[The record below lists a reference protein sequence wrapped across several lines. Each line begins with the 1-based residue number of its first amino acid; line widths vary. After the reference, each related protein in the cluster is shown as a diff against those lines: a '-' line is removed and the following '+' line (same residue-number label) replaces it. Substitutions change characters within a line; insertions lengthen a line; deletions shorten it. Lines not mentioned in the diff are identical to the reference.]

1 MGGAM
6 NADAGGSDARASALS
21 RRFLSR
27 GMLVRQ
33 SVNSSLVSV
42 SGLIGAPVSDLGG
55 ADVGRLVDVVV
66 RWDRGVYPQVSGL
79 VIRIG
84 LRRSF
89 VHVGDVANIGRRAVE
104 LGSTKVDLKDFER
117 REGEQLLRKDVID
130 HQLLDVDGARVVRA
144 ADLYLAH
151 VGSRYWV
158 VGVDVSFVSFL
169 RRLLPAWMG
178 SRATAE
184 RVLDFA
190 SIQPFGRPG
199 APVKLRRP
207 HRGLQRLRPAD
218 LADLLEDLGRS
229 ERRELLSLLPVE
241 RAADVLEEMEPDH
254 LRLLLRDVPVGQ
266 AAGLVERMESDE
278 AVDALRDLS
287 PEDRADLLDQMPAD
301 RARELRS
308 LLEFP
313 EGLAGGIMTTNIV
326 VLTTADTIG
335 DALQKVRTR
344 GRDEAV
350 DGLVVVDDHGRL
362 LDDLSLMD
370 LLVSDPGMA
379 IGDVIGPPYPG
390 TVLPDADLG
399 DVVEEL
405 IGNRGSSLVVV
416 DLEHRPI
423 GRILADDVIDAL
435 LATDTE
441 RRWPWQQRGSVS

>member
-1 MGGAM
+1 VI
-6 NADAGGSDARASALS
+6 ADAGEAEAGARRLP
-21 RRFLSR
+21 RRFRSR
-27 GMLVRQ
+27 GMLIRQ

-55 ADVGRLVDVVV
+55 ASVGRLVDVVV

-84 LRRSF
+84 FRRSF
-89 VHVGDVANIGRRAVE
+89 VHVADVASIRRRAVA
-104 LGSTKVDLKDFER
+104 LGSTKVDLTDFER
-117 REGEQLLRKDVID
+117 RDGEQLLRKDVID

-144 ADLYLAH
+144 ADLYLTH

-169 RRLLPAWMG
+169 RRLLPARIS

-190 SIQPFGRPG
+190 AIQPFGRPG

-207 HRGLQRLRPAD
+207 HRGLHKLRPAD

-241 RAADVLEEMEPDH
+241 SAADALEEMAPDH
-254 LRLLLRDVPVGQ
+254 VRLLLRDVPVDQ
-266 AAGLVERMESDE
+266 AAALVAGMEPDE

-287 PEDRADLLDQMPAD
+287 RQDRTSLLEQMPAE
-301 RARELRS
+301 RAQVLRS

-326 VLTTADTIG
+326 VMTAAETIG
-335 DALQKVRTR
+335 DAREKVRSR
-344 GRDEAV
+344 GRAEAV
-350 DGLVVVDDHGRL
+350 DGLVVVDDDGYL
-362 LDDLSLMD
+362 LDDLSLLD
-370 LLVSDPGMA
+370 LLANDPSTV
-379 IGDVIGPPYPG
+379 IREVIGPPYPG
-390 TVLPDADLG
+390 TVLPDANLG

-405 IGNRGSSLVVV
+405 IGNRGASLVVV

-441 RRWPWQQRGSVS
+441 RRWPWQQRGPVT

>member
-1 MGGAM
+1 M
-6 NADAGGSDARASALS
+6 NGDAGGSDARAGVFS
-21 RRFLSR
+21 RRFRSR

-89 VHVGDVANIGRRAVE
+89 VHVGDVASIGRRAVE

-117 REGEQLLRKDVID
+117 RDGEQLLRKDVID

-144 ADLYLAH
+144 ADLYLTH

-158 VGVDVSFVSFL
+158 VGVDVSFMSFL
-169 RRLLPAWMG
+169 RRLLPARIG

-207 HRGLQRLRPAD
+207 HRGLQKLRPAD

-254 LRLLLRDVPVGQ
+254 VRLLLRDVPVGQ
-266 AAGLVERMESDE
+266 AAGLLERMESDE

-287 PEDRADLLDQMPAD
+287 KEVRADLLDQMPAD

-313 EGLAGGIMTTNIV
+313 QGVAGGIMTTNIV

-335 DALQKVRTR
+335 DAREKVRAR

-350 DGLVVVDDHGRL
+350 DGLVVVDDQGRL

-370 LLVSDPGMA
+370 LLVSDPGMV
-379 IGDVIGPPYPG
+379 IRDVIGPPYPG
-390 TVLPDADLG
+390 TVPPDADLG

-435 LATDTE
+435 LASDTE